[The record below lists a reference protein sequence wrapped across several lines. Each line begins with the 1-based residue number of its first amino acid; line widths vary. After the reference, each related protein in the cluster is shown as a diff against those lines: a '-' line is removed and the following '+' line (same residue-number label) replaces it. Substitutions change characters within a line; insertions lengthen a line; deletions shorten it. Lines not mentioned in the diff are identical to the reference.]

1 MLIAR
6 LDPEDLRVI
15 VGKAAER
22 HEDVARAVRLAASRG
37 SGDLSQLQA
46 EIDRGLRTSRYLG
59 YRRAAVGRA
68 GEPSWRRSAR
78 RSTRR
83 PRPSWWLLIERAIG
97 HVVKVILK
105 ADDSDGLIGDLAREL
120 LDLHARACDA
130 GNPDPIKL
138 ARWMVR
144 FRFDDQDFFEVDPV
158 RYANALGDL
167 GLAAYR
173 REVKQR
179 VEAGGGDSFAARYAQ
194 ERLAVLDGD
203 TEALVGLLGGDLS
216 RPYQFIRVAEA
227 MAELGRDDDVLSWA
241 TRGIA
246 ETSGWQ
252 VAQLYDLAA
261 GVHTARREDQEVLR
275 LRREQHQ
282 RMPSSSTY
290 GLLRSAAEA
299 CGVWPAERPVARAV
313 LAERELGG
321 LVDVLLADGEP
332 EAAWQVAVDNPGW
345 DPGKRR
351 WMQLAEA
358 PLAVRARQ
366 TRLGSTCG
374 LLIWS
379 CRTRASPRTRG
390 LCAILSREGWLRAAQ
405 ADDGGTSPP
414 ALASLRDRTAAPHDH
429 RASRQG
435 QFHLGRAR
443 IAPDP
448 TVPVR
453 PEHCLFW
460 NVGDGLK
467 AHLAG
472 MIMV

>member
-1 MLIAR
+1 MSPRSPRPGPEDLDALIAR

-22 HEDVARAVRLAASRG
+22 HEDVARALRLAATSEA
-37 SGDLSQLQA
+37 GDLSQLKT
-46 EIDRGLRTSRYLG
+46 EIDRGLRTTQYLG
-59 YRRAAVGRA
+59 YRESGGWAMQARPIVEAIGEAVDSSPTA
-68 GEPSWRRSAR
+68 ELVA
-78 RSTRR
+78 
-83 PRPSWWLLIERAIG
+83 LIERAIG

-130 GNPDPIKL
+130 GNADPVKL

-158 RYANALGDL
+158 RYADALGEL

-179 VEAGGGDSFAARYAQ
+179 FEAGGGDSFAAKYAR

-203 TEALVGLLGGDLS
+203 TETLVGLLGGDLS

-252 VAQLYDLAA
+252 VAQLYDLAV
-261 GVHTARREDQEVLR
+261 GIHTRRGEGREVLR

-290 GLLRSAAEA
+290 SLLRSAAEV
-299 CGVWPAERPVARAV
+299 CGVWAAERPAARAV
-313 LAERELGG
+313 LAKHDLGG

-332 EAAWQVAVDNPGW
+332 EAAWQVPQAHPAW
-345 DPGKRR
+345 DPGPQR
-351 WMQLAEA
+351 WMRVAEA
-358 PLAVRARQ
+358 REASAPVDALDVYLRLADLELETTGKAAYVRAV
-366 TRLGSTCG
+366 
-374 LLIWS
+374 
-379 CRTRASPRTRG
+379 
-390 LCAILSREGWLRAAQ
+390 AILKKAAQ
-405 ADDGGTSPP
+405 A
-414 ALASLRDRTAAPHDH
+414 ARAAD
-429 RASRQG
+429 RQG
-435 QFHLGRAR
+435 AFA
-443 IAPDP
+443 
-448 TVPVR
+448 
-453 PEHCLFW
+453 
-460 NVGDGLK
+460 
-467 AHLAG
+467 AHLAALRETHRRRPTFIAVLDRARLG
-472 MIMV
+472 

>member
-1 MLIAR
+1 MSPRAPRSGPEELDGLIEK

-15 VGKAAER
+15 VGKASDR
-22 HEDVARAVRLAASRG
+22 HEDVARAVCLVATRG
-37 SGDLSQLQA
+37 SGDLSQLKA

-59 YRRAAVGRA
+59 YRESGGWAMQARPVVKAISEAVDSSPTA
-68 GEPSWRRSAR
+68 ELVA
-78 RSTRR
+78 
-83 PRPSWWLLIERAIG
+83 LIERAVG

-105 ADDSDGLIGDLAREL
+105 ADDSDGMIGDLAREL

-130 GNPDPIKL
+130 GNADPVKL

-158 RYANALGDL
+158 RYANALGEF

-179 VEAGGGDSFAARYAQ
+179 VEAGGGDSFAATYAQ
-194 ERLAVLDGD
+194 ERLAVLEGD
-203 TEALVGLLGGDLS
+203 AEALVGLLGGDLS

-261 GVHTARREDQEVLR
+261 GVHTRREEDQEVLR

-290 GLLRSAAEA
+290 SLLRAAAEA
-299 CGVWPAERPVARAV
+299 GGVWPAERPAARAV
-313 LAERELGG
+313 LAERDLGG

-332 EAAWQVAVDNPGW
+332 EAAWQVPGAHPGW
-345 DPGKRR
+345 DPGPQR
-351 WMQLAEA
+351 WLRLAEA
-358 PLAVRARQ
+358 REASAPGDALDVYLRLADLQLETTGKAAYVRAV
-366 TRLGSTCG
+366 
-374 LLIWS
+374 
-379 CRTRASPRTRG
+379 
-390 LCAILSREGWLRAAQ
+390 AILKKAAQ
-405 ADDGGTSPP
+405 A
-414 ALASLRDRTAAPHDH
+414 ARAAE
-429 RASRQG
+429 RQG
-435 QFHLGRAR
+435 AFA
-443 IAPDP
+443 
-448 TVPVR
+448 
-453 PEHCLFW
+453 
-460 NVGDGLK
+460 
-467 AHLAG
+467 AHLAALRETHRRRPTFIAVLDKARLG
-472 MIMV
+472 